1 MQPSLFSTAL
11 KSLSFK
17 LVCLL
22 CFFAA
27 TSTFWNDPNVADS
40 RHIRYIINIVLF
52 ILAFVYTHSYRP
64 QFIEK
69 ALLLSALVWGVYGLF
84 ELYSFYYIQDQPL
97 SMRIVGRGS
106 LTNTLLTSHVYGA
119 FASFIAGYY
128 LVKSKY
134 VSLQIFLIFI
144 LTTLLIFIIQTHSRT
159 PLVGLCAVFAFL
171 FMKHRNKQTTYF
183 FIILILLFS
192 TYLAFNI
199 ELITKRGLSY
209 RPEIWAIAFKD
220 ISLKPIF
227 GHGLESSMSFFIP
240 SLQTAF
246 SDSHNIHIAFLYS
259 FGLTGFVI
267 WLSLLGSL
275 INTYKNNANN
285 RLASTGFSI
294 LIFGFFAGMTE
305 GGSFLGRPKEVW
317 FLTWLPVAI
326 LVAAEIHLYSKNSNE
341 TN

>member
-1 MQPSLFSTAL
+1 
-11 KSLSFK
+11 
-17 LVCLL
+17 
-22 CFFAA
+22 
-27 TSTFWNDPNVADS
+27 
-40 RHIRYIINIVLF
+40 
-52 ILAFVYTHSYRP
+52 
-64 QFIEK
+64 
-69 ALLLSALVWGVYGLF
+69 
-84 ELYSFYYIQDQPL
+84 
-97 SMRIVGRGS
+97 
-106 LTNTLLTSHVYGA
+106 
-119 FASFIAGYY
+119 
-128 LVKSKY
+128 
-134 VSLQIFLIFI
+134 
-144 LTTLLIFIIQTHSRT
+144 
-159 PLVGLCAVFAFL
+159 
-171 FMKHRNKQTTYF
+171 MKHRNKQTTYF